1 MINTVHNIN
10 PKPIPTS
17 KRISMLCMGLMT
29 EIFSDEDTT
38 RLFQLVHMFQRSALL
53 HMGYIPDQ
61 NGNKYFDMAEAKE
74 AIDLLNMLQ
83 NKTKGN
89 LTDKETQLLKSV
101 ISELQFQFTRAPT
114 LHRKA
119 KDEESQ
125 SETIRETFANPR
137 GGPVEEVSS
146 DNEEE

>member
-1 MINTVHNIN
+1 MA
-10 PKPIPTS
+10 
-17 KRISMLCMGLMT
+17 

-61 NGNKYFDMAEAKE
+61 NGNKYYDLAEAKE
-74 AIDLLNMLQ
+74 AIDLLSMLQ

-89 LTDKETQLLKSV
+89 LNDKETQLLRSV
-101 ISELQFQFTRAPT
+101 ISELQLQFTRAPT
-114 LHRKA
+114 MKRQADDDLA
-119 KDEESQ
+119 E

-137 GGPVEEVSS
+137 NGPVEDLSAN
-146 DNEEE
+146 NEEE

>member
-1 MINTVHNIN
+1 MA
-10 PKPIPTS
+10 
-17 KRISMLCMGLMT
+17 
-29 EIFSDEDTT
+29 EIFSEEDTT

-61 NGNKYFDMAEAKE
+61 NGNKYYDLAEAKE
-74 AIDLLNMLQ
+74 AIDLLSMLQ

-89 LTDKETQLLKSV
+89 LNDKETQLLRSV
-101 ISELQFQFTRAPT
+101 ISELQLQFTRAPT
-114 LHRKA
+114 MKRQADDDLA
-119 KDEESQ
+119 E

-137 GGPVEEVSS
+137 DGPVEDLSA

>member
-1 MINTVHNIN
+1 MA
-10 PKPIPTS
+10 
-17 KRISMLCMGLMT
+17 

-61 NGNKYFDMAEAKE
+61 NGNKYYHLAEAKE
-74 AIDLLNMLQ
+74 AIDLLSMLQ

-89 LTDKETQLLKSV
+89 LNDKETQLLRSV
-101 ISELQFQFTRAPT
+101 ISELQLQFTRAPT
-114 LHRKA
+114 MKRQADDDLA
-119 KDEESQ
+119 E

-137 GGPVEEVSS
+137 DGPVEDLSA

>member
-1 MINTVHNIN
+1 
-10 PKPIPTS
+10 
-17 KRISMLCMGLMT
+17 MT

-53 HMGYIPDQ
+53 YMGYIPDQ

-74 AIDLLNMLQ
+74 AIDLLSMLQ

-89 LTDKETQLLKSV
+89 LTDKETQLLRSV
-101 ISELQFQFTRAPT
+101 ISELQLQFTRAPT
-114 LHRKA
+114 LKRQSDDDQA
-119 KDEESQ
+119 Q

-137 GGPVEEVSS
+137 DGPVEDLSS
-146 DNEEE
+146 NNEEE

>member
-1 MINTVHNIN
+1 MA
-10 PKPIPTS
+10 
-17 KRISMLCMGLMT
+17 

-61 NGNKYFDMAEAKE
+61 NGNKYYDLAEAKE
-74 AIDLLNMLQ
+74 AIDLLSMLQ

-89 LTDKETQLLKSV
+89 LSDKETQLLRSV
-101 ISELQFQFTRAPT
+101 ISELQLQFTRAPT
-114 LHRKA
+114 MKRQADDDLA
-119 KDEESQ
+119 E
-125 SETIRETFANPR
+125 SETIRQTFANPR
-137 GGPVEEVSS
+137 DGPVEDLSA

>member
-1 MINTVHNIN
+1 MA
-10 PKPIPTS
+10 
-17 KRISMLCMGLMT
+17 

-61 NGNKYFDMAEAKE
+61 NGNKYYDLAEAKE
-74 AIDLLNMLQ
+74 AIDLLLMLQ

-89 LTDKETQLLKSV
+89 LNDKETQLLRSV
-101 ISELQFQFTRAPT
+101 ISELQLQFTRAPT
-114 LHRKA
+114 MKRQADDDLA
-119 KDEESQ
+119 E

-137 GGPVEEVSS
+137 DGPVEDLSAN
-146 DNEEE
+146 NEEE

>member
-1 MINTVHNIN
+1 MA
-10 PKPIPTS
+10 
-17 KRISMLCMGLMT
+17 

-61 NGNKYFDMAEAKE
+61 NGNKYYDLAEAKE
-74 AIDLLNMLQ
+74 AIDLLSMLQ

-89 LTDKETQLLKSV
+89 LNDKETQLLRSV
-101 ISELQFQFTRAPT
+101 ISELQLQFTRAPT
-114 LHRKA
+114 MKRQADDDLA
-119 KDEESQ
+119 E
-125 SETIRETFANPR
+125 SETIRETFVNPR
-137 GGPVEEVSS
+137 DGPVEDLSA

>member
-1 MINTVHNIN
+1 MA
-10 PKPIPTS
+10 
-17 KRISMLCMGLMT
+17 
-29 EIFSDEDTT
+29 EIFSAEDTT

-61 NGNKYFDMAEAKE
+61 NGNKYYDLAEAKE
-74 AIDLLNMLQ
+74 AIDLLSMLQ

-89 LTDKETQLLKSV
+89 LNDKETQLLRSV
-101 ISELQFQFTRAPT
+101 ISELQLQFTRAPT
-114 LHRKA
+114 MKRQADDDLA
-119 KDEESQ
+119 E

-137 GGPVEEVSS
+137 DGPVEDLSA

>member
-1 MINTVHNIN
+1 MA
-10 PKPIPTS
+10 
-17 KRISMLCMGLMT
+17 

-61 NGNKYFDMAEAKE
+61 QGNKYFDMAEAKE
-74 AIDLLNMLQ
+74 AIDLLTMLQ

-89 LTDKETQLLKSV
+89 LTDKETQLLRSV
-101 ISELQFQFTRAPT
+101 ISELQLQFTRAPT
-114 LHRKA
+114 LKRQSDDDLA
-119 KDEESQ
+119 K

-137 GGPVEEVSS
+137 DGPVEDLSKDS
-146 DNEEE
+146 EEE

>member
-1 MINTVHNIN
+1 MA
-10 PKPIPTS
+10 
-17 KRISMLCMGLMT
+17 

-61 NGNKYFDMAEAKE
+61 NGNKYYDLAEAKE
-74 AIDLLNMLQ
+74 AIDLLSMLQ

-89 LTDKETQLLKSV
+89 LNDKETQLLRSV
-101 ISELQFQFTRAPT
+101 ISELQLQFTRAPT
-114 LHRKA
+114 MKRQADDDLA
-119 KDEESQ
+119 K

-137 GGPVEEVSS
+137 DGPVEDLSAN
-146 DNEEE
+146 NEEE

>member
-1 MINTVHNIN
+1 MA
-10 PKPIPTS
+10 
-17 KRISMLCMGLMT
+17 
-29 EIFSDEDTT
+29 EIFSDADTT

-61 NGNKYFDMAEAKE
+61 NGNKYYDLAEAKE
-74 AIDLLNMLQ
+74 AIDLLSILQ

-89 LTDKETQLLKSV
+89 LNDKETQLLRSV
-101 ISELQFQFTRAPT
+101 ISELQLQFTRAPT
-114 LHRKA
+114 MKRQADDDLA
-119 KDEESQ
+119 E

-137 GGPVEEVSS
+137 DGPVEDLSA